1 MIGQIK
7 VSFTHIFDYLMPFP
21 SCFGIYRVLPL
32 LLHPE
37 KYNFL
42 TMIVFIIDI
51 FSGYKKLVKF
61 DYIYIFEMEALQA
74 VEKEEKRLRSKI
86 DTCQKNLNKY
96 LDGLIEQVQTL
107 RNDISEGINKWVY

>member
-1 MIGQIK
+1 
-7 VSFTHIFDYLMPFP
+7 
-21 SCFGIYRVLPL
+21 
-32 LLHPE
+32 
-37 KYNFL
+37 
-42 TMIVFIIDI
+42 
-51 FSGYKKLVKF
+51 
-61 DYIYIFEMEALQA
+61 MEALQA